1 VDKLEKIGHVAVF
14 CAEAI
19 LVVALFW
26 ACESALRPDAV
37 RIENDTARSVTL
49 HNCQYSMGTTN
60 PIVVQPGE
68 TKSVNAVN
76 ACQVHS
82 PEYIGCL
89 VIRAEAFQTN
99 EAIRVSA
106 VDTYVTSVTCA
117 ATDAREIPRDS
128 RPGRN

>member
-1 VDKLEKIGHVAVF
+1 VNKLEKIGHVAVF

-49 HNCQYSMGTTN
+49 HNCQYSLGATN
-60 PIVVQPGE
+60 PIVVAPGE

-82 PEYIGCL
+82 PAYVGCL
-89 VIRAEAFQTN
+89 VIPAEAFETN

-106 VDTYVTSVTCA
+106 VNTYVSSVACA
-117 ATDAREIPRDS
+117 STDAREMPRDS
-128 RPGRN
+128 QPGRN